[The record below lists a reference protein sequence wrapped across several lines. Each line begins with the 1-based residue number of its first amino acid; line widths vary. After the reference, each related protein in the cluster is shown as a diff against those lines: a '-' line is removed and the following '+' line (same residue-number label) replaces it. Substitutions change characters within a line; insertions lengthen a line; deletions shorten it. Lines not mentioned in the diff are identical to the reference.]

1 MMSIMRTTVNISDEL
16 LVAAKRR
23 AHSAGRPL
31 GWVIDTALR
40 RELAARRSIGER
52 PQVPVFHGGTGPR
65 PGVDLTSNQ
74 ALAEAL
80 DGDLPVDDRR

>member
-1 MMSIMRTTVNISDEL
+1 MRTTVNISDEL
-16 LVAAKRR
+16 LLAAKRR

-31 GWVIDTALR
+31 GWVIDAALR
-40 RELAARRSIGER
+40 RELATGRRAGER
-52 PQVPVFHGGTGPR
+52 PPVPVFQGGSGPR

-80 DGDLPVDDRR
+80 DGDLPVDERR